1 MSQEIVDA
9 NGTPI
14 ALTSVVSG
22 GALPEEF
29 VLEQNCPNPFNPETV
44 ISYSMEKAGDVSL
57 EVYNCLGQKVRVLFA
72 GNQPTGKHTIRFDGT
87 DDTGAQLASGVY
99 LYRLRVGDQQL
110 TKKMVLLK

>member
-1 MSQEIVDA
+1 IVDA

-29 VLEQNCPNPFNPETV
+29 ALEQNCPNPFNPETV
-44 ISYSMEKAGDVSL
+44 ISYSLEKVGDVSL
-57 EVYNCLGQKVRVLFA
+57 EVYNCLGQRVRVLFA
-72 GNQPTGKHTIRFDGT
+72 GNQPTGKHTVRFDGT

-110 TKKMVLLK
+110 TRKMVLLK